1 MNINSNNLNT
11 PTPTVTS
18 TLAYKSN
25 SEIFELS
32 SFYYSREEFQTAY
45 EILHYI
51 ELKNIQIP
59 NLHYN
64 LAMCAYKLENTSLAL
79 THLQLELKYFN
90 NIKAFML
97 YEKLSMKSSPPYLT
111 LTISL
116 LFIIIYF
123 LFFNS
128 YSNLELF
135 FYSLHLDN
143 LSISAVITSFFFHS
157 SYLHLFSNILI
168 FLLLGSFLE
177 KFLSKT
183 QYLIIF
189 FGSGFLG
196 NILQVLVISEFSAV
210 VGMSGAIFGFLA
222 VLLLKTPLLSI
233 PIFSLKIPILFLTV
247 GLYIITLILMQQQN
261 DSVAHISHLFGFLT
275 GLGIAVLVNS
285 YLRTRFYAL
294 LFATFGTLLL
304 TTLFLQVETIFA
316 HPIIDSIIGI
326 SCIIYS
332 YSYLKVREEIMEE
345 L

>member
-1 MNINSNNLNT
+1 MKTSFNTINSPSIEIMSNL
-11 PTPTVTS
+11 
-18 TLAYKSN
+18 ADKSN

-32 SFYYSREEFQTAY
+32 SFYYSRGEFQTAY

-51 ELKNIQIP
+51 QLKNIQTP

-64 LAMCAYKLENTSLAL
+64 LAMCAYQLENISLTL
-79 THLQLELKYFN
+79 THLRLELKYFN

-111 LTISL
+111 LTISV
-116 LFIIIYF
+116 LFIMIYF

-135 FYSLHLDN
+135 IYSLHLDN
-143 LSISAVITSFFFHS
+143 LSIGAVITSFFFHS
-157 SYLHLFSNILI
+157 SYIHLFSNILI
-168 FLLLGSFLE
+168 FFLLGSFLE

-196 NILQVLVISEFSAV
+196 NILQVIVISEFIAV

-222 VLLLKTPLLSI
+222 VLLLKSPLLSI

-247 GLYIITLILMQQQN
+247 GLYLIVLILMQQQN
-261 DSVAHISHLFGFLT
+261 SSVAHISHLFGFLT
-275 GLGIAVLVNS
+275 GLGISVLVNS

-294 LFATFGTLLL
+294 LFITLGTLLL
-304 TTLFLQVETIFA
+304 TALFLQVETIFT
-316 HPIIDSIIGI
+316 HPIVDSIIGL

-332 YSYLKVREEIMEE
+332 YNYLKMREKIMEE
-345 L
+345 I